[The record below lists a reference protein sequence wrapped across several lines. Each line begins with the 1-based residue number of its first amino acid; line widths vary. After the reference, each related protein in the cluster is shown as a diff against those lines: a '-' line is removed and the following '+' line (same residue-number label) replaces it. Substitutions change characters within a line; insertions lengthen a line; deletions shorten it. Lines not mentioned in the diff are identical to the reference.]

1 MDRSSVPF
9 LYCDTKEAFVWGT
22 NRDRLVI
29 CLHQVEYYFSSSTQP
44 LYDTVHIEDITRDQ
58 PTYEPF
64 YSTVDDQPIYCVPD
78 GEEEFTSDEDL
89 EYLTPPED
97 EGTPPP
103 LPPRVEVS

>member
-1 MDRSSVPF
+1 MGRSSVPF
-9 LYCDTKEAFVWGT
+9 LYCDTKEVFVWGT

-44 LYDTVHIEDITRDQ
+44 LYDTVNIEDITRDQ

-78 GEEEFTSDEDL
+78 GEEEFTSDEDS